1 MVRFFITILVLV
13 ALGSPSAQAQDPVFP
28 TLESALVGATEEV
41 EGPRA
46 VALLQDVADIIED
59 DARYHAQLS
68 EAGAEDRQVLRLQ
81 IDRTEDRFMAVMKD
95 LAALGLAEGAP
106 SPLKERVITLHQV
119 LIPQLWIRLD
129 EARQRVDELRSR
141 RPETGAADRATLEAK
156 IDRRVARLD
165 ILFRYV
171 ADHLTTLE
179 GLGRDVTASLSIFH
193 IHLRERTDLLLGR
206 LALGLERTDDLKAQM
221 KAKPDDSDLPLLLTA
236 TKHTLDVN
244 GKSLDHTLDL
254 MDRAGIPDE
263 AARERLVVV
272 TQDLASGVMDVTVSS
287 ALARKAWAA
296 ATDWLAEKGP
306 GYLVKFMVV
315 LLIMAAGWLLASL
328 VRKAVEKSLSRARLN
343 ISQLLKR
350 TIVSFT
356 HNVVLGLT
364 VMVALA
370 QFGIS
375 LGPLLAGLG
384 VVGFIL
390 GFAMQ
395 DSLSNFASGLM
406 ILFYRPYDVGDL
418 VEISGAFGKVEHMS
432 MVSTSIL
439 TLDNQK
445 LVVPNSKIWGD
456 VIKNV
461 TDQHTR
467 RVDMTFGISYSDDIP
482 LAEEVLN
489 KILAECEGVL
499 DQPEPMVRLHTLGE
513 SSVDFIVRPWV
524 RTEDYWDVYW
534 AVTREV
540 KMRFDAEQISI
551 PFPQRDVHLY
561 PAAKEG
567 EA

>member
-1 MVRFFITILVLV
+1 MLRYLITALVLV
-13 ALGSPSAQAQDPVFP
+13 ALGSPHAQAQDSGSP
-28 TLESALVGATEEV
+28 TLEAALQGATAEV
-41 EGPRA
+41 EGSRA
-46 VALLQDVADIIED
+46 VALLQDMTDIIAD
-59 DARYHAQLS
+59 DARYHALLA
-68 EAGAEDRQVLRLQ
+68 EAGTEDRQVLRLQ
-81 IDRTEDRFMAVMKD
+81 VDHAEDRFIVAMKG

-106 SPLKERVITLHQV
+106 SPLKSRVVTLYQA
-119 LIPQLWIRLD
+119 LIPQLWLRLD
-129 EARQRVDELRSR
+129 EARQRVDELRSS
-141 RPETGAADRATLEAK
+141 RPETSAAGRAVLEAQ
-156 IDRRVARLD
+156 IARRVARLD

-179 GLGRDVTASLSIFH
+179 DLGQDVTEPRSTYRK
-193 IHLRERTDLLLGR
+193 HLRERTDLLLGR
-206 LALGLERTDDLKAQM
+206 IELGLERTADLKTQL
-221 KAKPDDSDLPLLLTA
+221 KSKPGDTDLPLLMA
-236 TKHTLDVN
+236 AVKHTLDVN

-254 MDRAGIPDE
+254 MDRTGIPDE
-263 AARERLVVV
+263 TARARLVEV
-272 TQDLASGVMDVTVSS
+272 TQDLASGVLDVTVTK

-296 ATDWLAEKGP
+296 MTTWLAEKGP
-306 GYLVKFMVV
+306 GYLVKLLVV

-350 TIVSFT
+350 TIVSFA

-461 TDQHTR
+461 TDQRVR

-482 LAEEVLN
+482 HAEEVLN
-489 KILAECEGVL
+489 QILAECEHVL
-499 DQPEPMVRLHTLGE
+499 DNPEPMVRLHTLGE

-561 PAAKEG
+561 PTAKEG